1 MTEQEKIL
9 VRVRNLLKLAEGGS
23 NENESAS
30 AAAAAQ
36 KLIERHKLDAAMLD
50 ASGDEGRIDEEEVR
64 DCEDPLDK
72 SKSKIAWKGRLA
84 SGIARANSCRIY
96 WQGGAIQIVGA
107 PSNVGTVRYLY
118 SYFVREADRL
128 AKKYAGN
135 GRAWMHAWRVGLADT
150 IAARLRAA
158 REEARVDALAE
169 AKTADQRGVALARV
183 NTGITRLDAQDKA
196 VTDFMGRLR
205 LRKGRKTS
213 VNSSGGYTQGTVDGQ
228 HVNIA
233 NGSAALG
240 AGARARVGAS
250 L

>member
-9 VRVRNLLKLAEGGS
+9 TRVRNLLKLAESGS
-23 NENESAS
+23 NENESAA

-50 ASGDEGRIDEEEVR
+50 ATGDEGRIDEEEVR
-64 DCEDPLDK
+64 DCEDPLDR

-96 WQGGAIQIVGA
+96 WRGGTIQIVGA

-135 GRAWMHAWRVGLADT
+135 GRAWLHAWRVGLADT
-150 IAARLRAA
+150 ISARLLSA
-158 REEARVDALAE
+158 RQEARADALGE
-169 AKTADQRGVALARV
+169 ARTADQRGVALARV
-183 NTGITRLDAQDKA
+183 NTGIARLDAQDLA
-196 VTDFMGRLR
+196 VTAFMGRLK

-213 VNSSGGYTQGTVDGQ
+213 VNASGGYSQGAADGH

-240 AGARARVGAS
+240 TGARARIGTS
-250 L
+250 P